1 MENQFNIEELTK
13 LAEQG
18 DVAAQSQLGNCYYW
32 GNGVEK
38 NHEKSF
44 EWYLKSAEQG
54 DKEGQYF
61 VGMFYATG
69 SGTARDYQ
77 QAVKWCRLAAEQGQ
91 ADAINQLG
99 WHYEHGFGV
108 EKDEKKAVELYLR
121 NAENGNALAQFY
133 LSSCYGWGKGVEQDY
148 QKALEWAEK
157 AVANGCE
164 AAIQAVNFYKA
175 SLPRQK
181 EEEKFVKETKLAD
194 DKADFSVKN
203 AVGFK
208 TNANADT
215 QPTAKK
221 SKEQEL
227 LELAEQGDANAQYEL
242 GYYYEWKS
250 YDDKKA
256 LEWYT
261 KAAEQGHIKAQEQV
275 AYIYRKG
282 KVVERS
288 YEKYV
293 EWMTKA
299 ANQGSA
305 EAQQSLGVFYDKGAD
320 GVPQNYELAAMWFEK
335 AAEQGKVEATY
346 QLGEYYYWGNG
357 VPENNEKAI
366 EWYKKAAEGDVHY
379 VATIEAQ
386 WRLGEMY
393 EHGHGV
399 DVDLEV
405 AAEWYNSA
413 AKNHHSGAKDDLE
426 RLYESGAV
434 EPKDVAVRNDE
445 VFGRLIHDGKKTWKG
460 KITANFNGR
469 QTELKIR
476 LASTSKEKFSK
487 EQLKAFAEY
496 REKEAVFY
504 AAVQQKAK
512 EIYKKANG
520 EKDNEIIP
528 TKLCIDRQGNY
539 GWECKK
545 AWDEQA
551 ISAILSDGDVQIGS
565 VSVVYNYADV
575 VASRSKTQW
584 YEGDT
589 AYMNLFGFL
598 EALDVRRALYEYEEA
613 EDEEVREGKLTD
625 KEVEL
630 LLWLTNEL
638 NTESIADGV
647 VNYCNITYDMWS
659 DKQIGRE
666 DLLDELDISKIY
678 LRTEHSAEY
687 DDDPEISLAGECQCD
702 EEHGIAIGFK
712 DKELAGVSSEDYGF
726 S

>member
-1 MENQFNIEELTK
+1 MENQANIEELTK

-18 DVAAQSQLGNCYYW
+18 DVTAQNQLGNCYFQ
-32 GNGVEK
+32 GIGVRK
-38 NHEKSF
+38 NYDESLK
-44 EWYLKSAEQG
+44 WYLKSAEQG
-54 DKEGQYF
+54 DKDGQY
-61 VGMFYATG
+61 Y
-69 SGTARDYQ
+69 TALIYVTKQNYQ
-77 QAVKWCRLAAEQGQ
+77 EAVKWSQLAAEQGQ
-91 ADAINQLG
+91 AEAINQLG

-108 EKDEKKAVELYLR
+108 EKDEKKAAALYLQ
-121 NAENGNALAQFY
+121 NAEQGNAIAQFY
-133 LSSCYGWGKGVEQDY
+133 LSGCYGWGKGVEKDY
-148 QKALEWAEK
+148 KKALEWAEK
-157 AVANGCE
+157 AVANGCKQ
-164 AAIQAVNFYKA
+164 AIPAVNHYKTF
-175 SLPRQK
+175 L
-181 EEEKFVKETKLAD
+181 
-194 DKADFSVKN
+194 
-203 AVGFK
+203 
-208 TNANADT
+208 
-215 QPTAKK
+215 PTAKK

-250 YDDKKA
+250 CDDKKA

-261 KAAEQGHIKAQEQV
+261 KAAEQGHIRAQEQV

-346 QLGEYYYWGNG
+346 KLGEYYYWGNG

-379 VATIEAQ
+379 VATINAQ
-386 WRLGEMY
+386 WRMGEIY
-393 EHGHGV
+393 ENGNGV

-405 AAEWYNSA
+405 AADWYNRA
-413 AKNHHSGAKDDLE
+413 AKNHHSQARADLD

-434 EPKDVAVRNDE
+434 EPKDVAVRKDE
-445 VFGRLIHDGKKTWKG
+445 DFGRLIHDGKKTWKG
-460 KITANFNGR
+460 KITANFNGK
-469 QTELKIR
+469 QTELK
-476 LASTSKEKFSK
+476 LKLSSTAEEKFT
-487 EQLKAFAEY
+487 EAQRKAFAEY
-496 REKEAVFY
+496 RKKETDFY
-504 AAVQQKAK
+504 NAVQKRAK

-528 TKLCIDRQGNY
+528 TVLCIDREGNY

-545 AWDEQA
+545 AWDGQN
-551 ISAILSDGDVQIGS
+551 ISAILSDGDVQIAS

-575 VASRSKTQW
+575 VASRTKTQW

-625 KEVEL
+625 KEVQL

-647 VNYCNITYDMWS
+647 VEYCNITYDMWS

-712 DKELAGVSSEDYGF
+712 NKELAGVSSEDYGF

>member
-1 MENQFNIEELTK
+1 MENQANIEELTK

-18 DVAAQSQLGNCYYW
+18 DVTAQNQLGNCYFQ
-32 GNGVEK
+32 GIGVRK
-38 NHEKSF
+38 NYDESLK
-44 EWYLKSAEQG
+44 WYLKSAEQG
-54 DKEGQYF
+54 DKDGQY
-61 VGMFYATG
+61 Y
-69 SGTARDYQ
+69 TALIYVTKQNYQ
-77 QAVKWCRLAAEQGQ
+77 EAVKWSQLAAEQGQ
-91 ADAINQLG
+91 AEAINQLG

-108 EKDEKKAVELYLR
+108 EKDEKKAAALYLQ
-121 NAENGNALAQFY
+121 NAEQGNAIAQFY
-133 LSSCYGWGKGVEQDY
+133 LSGCYGWGKGVEKDY
-148 QKALEWAEK
+148 KKALEWAEK
-157 AVANGCE
+157 AVANGCKQ
-164 AAIQAVNFYKA
+164 AIPAVNHYKTF
-175 SLPRQK
+175 L
-181 EEEKFVKETKLAD
+181 
-194 DKADFSVKN
+194 
-203 AVGFK
+203 
-208 TNANADT
+208 
-215 QPTAKK
+215 PTAKK

-250 YDDKKA
+250 CDDKKA

-261 KAAEQGHIKAQEQV
+261 KAAEQGHIRAQEQV

-346 QLGEYYYWGNG
+346 KLGEYYYWGNG

-379 VATIEAQ
+379 VATINAQ
-386 WRLGEMY
+386 WRMGEIY
-393 EHGHGV
+393 ENGNGV

-405 AAEWYNSA
+405 AADWYNRA
-413 AKNHHSGAKDDLE
+413 AKNHHSQARADLD

-434 EPKDVAVRNDE
+434 EPKDVAVRKDE
-445 VFGRLIHDGKKTWKG
+445 DFGRLIHDGKKTWKG
-460 KITANFNGR
+460 KITANFNGK
-469 QTELKIR
+469 QTELK
-476 LASTSKEKFSK
+476 LKLSSTAEEKFT
-487 EQLKAFAEY
+487 EAQRKAFAEY
-496 REKEAVFY
+496 RKKETDFY
-504 AAVQQKAK
+504 NAVQKRAK

-528 TKLCIDRQGNY
+528 TVLCIDREGNY

-545 AWDEQA
+545 AWDGQN
-551 ISAILSDGDVQIGS
+551 ISAILSDGDVQIAS

-575 VASRSKTQW
+575 VASRTKTQW

-625 KEVEL
+625 KEVKL

-647 VNYCNITYDMWS
+647 VEYCNITYDMWS

-712 DKELAGVSSEDYGF
+712 NKELAGVSSEDYGF